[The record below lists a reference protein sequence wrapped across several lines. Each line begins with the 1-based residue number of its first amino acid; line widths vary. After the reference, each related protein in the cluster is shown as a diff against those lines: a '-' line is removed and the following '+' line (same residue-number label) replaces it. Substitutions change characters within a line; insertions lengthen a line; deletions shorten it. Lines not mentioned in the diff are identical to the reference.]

1 MVQRRWVISC
11 MSLSLIPIII
21 GIAIYFFS
29 RNEYTR
35 QTLDNNEVLLTQV
48 QSLLDQNLYDIRT
61 IAANILSCNE
71 LADFCGH
78 LNDSPQKRSY
88 SKMKLRE
95 SLANFSKQNSYI
107 GGIYLYFWDTQ
118 EFVTDMTAAT
128 ADIIYISYHQNDTLQ
143 LEQWLSEISEIYP
156 GNAITTPLARG
167 GNTLAY
173 IKTLPSIGFINTELS
188 IVMLIDQNRLLNLAD
203 DIIEKSGCYWNI
215 LSGSGEFVL
224 DSTEGMESVLS
235 QSELPIQQDGILR
248 ISAGKGH
255 TLSLLASN
263 TLDVFYWMQTPPN
276 VYAQARRS
284 TNIVFLCGLFLVL
297 IGCIAFTALF
307 VSRNYSPI
315 QKLLQMVPQWNSSS
329 PDNRTDEYNV
339 IMEAFTTTH
348 MTNSRLEEQLSRQD
362 ALLIDTSLVLMLKKS
377 LDARG
382 KQETLEQLKREF
394 PFPFFALLALSPGA
408 DDQGITSYPAQDE
421 NLRMFLQ
428 QIGQGICQNDSANCF
443 HLLRM
448 DECLLLLLNTTG
460 NLCEFWQ
467 EHFQDITLQLNC
479 WAVEN
484 ALPVP
489 LLSLSKCREGLEQ
502 LPECY
507 AEVRYDIQYRQ
518 VFGIGAD
525 EKQAKAPHILES
537 ILYSSDDERRLTGAL
552 FSGNPEDVKAV
563 MREIWDNNRKNAALN
578 QTYLQCLLHQ
588 FTGTMLRSTNML
600 TDTAGLERMFHET
613 LYLLQQGAKPEQV
626 YPRVEQLAVEV
637 CSLYARE
644 HKQAESRLQ
653 GDVLRYID
661 EHYSDINLSVESL
674 CGIFG
679 KSRTY
684 LFSLFKEDTGFGLMY
699 HIAKVRIENAKK
711 LLLDSDMTIQEI
723 AVKVGFNSAM
733 SFTRAFKKYENMAP
747 SRYREFNR
755 KGK

>member
-1 MVQRRWVISC
+1 MVQRRWIISC

-78 LNDSPQKRSY
+78 LSASPQNRSY

-95 SLANFSKQNSYI
+95 TLANFSNQNSYI

-118 EFVTDMTAAT
+118 EFVTNMTAAT

-143 LEQWLSEISEIYP
+143 LEQWLSELSEIHP
-156 GNAITTPLARG
+156 GDAIVTPLTRG

-173 IKTLPSIGFINTELS
+173 IKTLPSIGYINTELS
-188 IVMLIDQNRLLNLAD
+188 IVMLIDQSKLLNLAD

-224 DSTEGMESVLS
+224 DSTECMESVLS
-235 QSELPIQQDGILR
+235 QNELPGQQKGILR
-248 ISAGKGH
+248 ISAENGH
-255 TLSLLASN
+255 TLSLLAST
-263 TLDVFYWMQTPPN
+263 TLDVFYWMQTPPT
-276 VYAQARRS
+276 VYAQARR
-284 TNIVFLCGLFLVL
+284 TINIIFVYGLLLVL
-297 IGCIAFTALF
+297 LGCIAFTVLF

-315 QKLLQMVPQWNSSS
+315 QKLLQLVPQWNSSN
-329 PDNRTDEYNV
+329 PDNRTDEYNI

-348 MTNSRLEEQLSRQD
+348 MTNSRLEEQLSKQD
-362 ALLIDTSLVLMLKKS
+362 ALLIDTSLVLMLKKN
-377 LDARG
+377 LDAHG
-382 KQETLEQLKREF
+382 KPETLEHLKRSF
-394 PFPFFALLALSPGA
+394 PFPFFTLLALSPGA

-421 NLRMFLQ
+421 DLWMFLQ
-428 QIGQGICQNDSANCF
+428 QIGQGICQDESTDCF
-443 HLLRM
+443 HLLRQ
-448 DECLLLLLNTTG
+448 DECLLLLLNTTKD
-460 NLCEFWQ
+460 LCEFWQ

-484 ALPVP
+484 NLPVP
-489 LLSLSKCREGLEQ
+489 LLSLSKGREGLER
-502 LPECY
+502 LSECY
-507 AEVRYDIQYRQ
+507 AEVKYDIQYRQ
-518 VFGIGAD
+518 VFGIGA
-525 EKQAKAPHILES
+525 EQAKPPRVLES
-537 ILYSSDDERRLTGAL
+537 ILYSSDDERQLTGAL
-552 FSGNPEDVKAV
+552 FSGNPENVKTE
-563 MREIWDNNRKNAALN
+563 MQEIWDNNRKNAASTK
-578 QTYLQCLLHQ
+578 TYLQCLLHL
-588 FTGTMLRSTNML
+588 FIGTMFRSSNML

-613 LYLLQQGAKPEQV
+613 LYLLQQAAKPEQV

-637 CSLYARE
+637 CSMYAKE
-644 HKQAESRLQ
+644 HEQAEGRLQ

-711 LLLDSDMTIQEI
+711 LLQDSDMTIQEI